1 MRIAEAVDWYLAGTD
16 RSGRGGPPR
25 GSRRGARKG
34 KADARP
40 WVLCHRTGP
49 RRVIK
54 AGGRAGSAV

>member
-34 KADARP
+34 KAGARP
-40 WVLCHRTGP
+40 WPEPKDFDFSYGADK
-49 RRVIK
+49 VI
-54 AGGRAGSAV
+54 